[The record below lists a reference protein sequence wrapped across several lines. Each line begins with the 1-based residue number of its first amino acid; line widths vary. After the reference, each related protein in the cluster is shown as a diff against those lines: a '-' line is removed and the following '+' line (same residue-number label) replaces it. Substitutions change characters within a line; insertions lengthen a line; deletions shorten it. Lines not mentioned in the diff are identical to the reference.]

1 MREQRAEYLTA
12 ARPEIIHMFRP
23 PEKRPPTVVSTVFVA
38 LVAAPVLV
46 LLVLWSRLG
55 INLDA
60 LARVPKIHALVFHVS
75 LIGSIAFICLLCTLH
90 NTIMYITLFEC
101 TIYSSCF
108 QVFFIQSAQVYSA
121 CTGGSGSRVI
131 CSRRCTRCARSVCR
145 SSSAGTACCAL
156 WRRSRRSHSTT
167 RTSEYC

>member
-1 MREQRAEYLTA
+1 MQTVLVLTACVHVQVREQRAEYLTA

-60 LARVPKIHALVFHVS
+60 LARVPKIHALVFHVA
-75 LIGSIAFICLLCTLH
+75 LIGLMIHML
-90 NTIMYITLFEC
+90 M
-101 TIYSSCF
+101 
-108 QVFFIQSAQVYSA
+108 
-121 CTGGSGSRVI
+121 
-131 CSRRCTRCARSVCR
+131 
-145 SSSAGTACCAL
+145 
-156 WRRSRRSHSTT
+156 STM
-167 RTSEYC
+167 